1 MSSFCCRKL
10 LQLTMHLNIRAATAS
25 DCQTLLTFIR
35 ELAEF
40 EKLAHEVKAS
50 EAGLKQTL
58 FVENNGIEAL
68 VAELDGVPAGFALYF
83 KNYSTFLAKPGL
95 YLEDLY
101 VSPKY
106 RSRGIGEAILKHLAN
121 LCLQRNYGRL
131 EWSVLDWNERAI
143 KFYRSVGAVGMNDW
157 TAQRM
162 DEAAL
167 RKFVEDRK

>member
-1 MSSFCCRKL
+1 M
-10 LQLTMHLNIRAATAS
+10 TLNIRAATAS
-25 DCQTLLTFIR
+25 DCATLLQFIR
-35 ELAEF
+35 ELAAF
-40 EKLAHEVKAS
+40 EKLSHEVQANEAS
-50 EAGLKQTL
+50 LKQTL
-58 FVENNGIEAL
+58 FTENNGIEAL
-68 VAELDGVPAGFALYF
+68 VAEFDGQPAGFALYF

-106 RSRGIGEAILKHLAN
+106 RSQGIGGSILKYLAS
-121 LCLQRNYGRL
+121 LCLDRNYGRL

-167 RKFVEDRK
+167 RKFVGQKEF

>member
-1 MSSFCCRKL
+1 M
-10 LQLTMHLNIRAATAS
+10 TLNIRAALAS
-25 DCQTLLTFIR
+25 DCPTLMIFIC

-40 EKLAHEVKAS
+40 EKLSHEVKAS
-50 EAGLKQTL
+50 EAALKQTL
-58 FVENNGIEAL
+58 FTENNGIEAL
-68 VAELDGVPAGFALYF
+68 VAELDGIPAGFALYF

-101 VSPKY
+101 VAPKY
-106 RSRGIGEAILKHLAN
+106 RSQGIGKSVLKYLAN
-121 LCLQRNYGRL
+121 LCLERNYGRL

-143 KFYRSVGAVGMNDW
+143 KFYRSVGAIGMNDW

-167 RKFVEDRK
+167 RKFVEEQE

>member
-1 MSSFCCRKL
+1 MA
-10 LQLTMHLNIRAATAS
+10 LNIRAATAS
-25 DCQTLLTFIR
+25 DCPTLLQFIR

-40 EKLAHEVKAS
+40 EKLSHEVKADV
-50 EAGLKQTL
+50 AGLRQTL
-58 FVENNGIEAL
+58 FTENNGIEAIM
-68 VAELDGVPAGFALYF
+68 AELDDQPAGFALYF

-101 VSPKY
+101 VSPKF
-106 RSRGIGEAILKHLAN
+106 RSQGIGEAILKHLAN

-167 RKFVEDRK
+167 RRFVGSND